1 MKKNVFFQTLRT
13 VAAIVLLICLT
24 VILFVG
30 TFYFSLGGFLT
41 DADAYISI
49 ADKAQKKNGFY
60 SDMYRNACERLVSR
74 GTLGGFPAEMFEGL
88 LGYDYTVT
96 AFADYVRFTVN
107 EHEGK
112 FRLTEF
118 DDSLRAACVAYAN
131 SEEARSSGF
140 SATEA
145 EIEEFVD
152 YIDGQ
157 VVAVIALPFFSGVYP
172 TVRYVYEIRVVAVA
186 VGGFAV
192 AVGLIFG
199 ILCLLERGKAVNAVR
214 QCLYSL
220 SGAGIMTLVIGVLL
234 DVLNGNEFFSF
245 SSQAV
250 LDYLNIFK
258 DSLSLRVNAVGIA
271 VATVGISALAC
282 ITVFSG
288 RGKRCESKEAEFRNI
303 GENKN
308 ENINTE
314 NN

>member
-49 ADKAQKKNGFY
+49 ADKAQEKNGFY

-131 SEEARSSGF
+131 SE
-140 SATEA
+140 
-145 EIEEFVD
+145 
-152 YIDGQ
+152 
-157 VVAVIALPFFSGVYP
+157 
-172 TVRYVYEIRVVAVA
+172 
-186 VGGFAV
+186 
-192 AVGLIFG
+192 
-199 ILCLLERGKAVNAVR
+199 
-214 QCLYSL
+214 
-220 SGAGIMTLVIGVLL
+220 
-234 DVLNGNEFFSF
+234 
-245 SSQAV
+245 
-250 LDYLNIFK
+250 
-258 DSLSLRVNAVGIA
+258 
-271 VATVGISALAC
+271 
-282 ITVFSG
+282 
-288 RGKRCESKEAEFRNI
+288 
-303 GENKN
+303 
-308 ENINTE
+308 
-314 NN
+314 